1 MANTDTIDPN
11 KDIDSQ
17 IKDGKDFENRAVS
30 YPYEPGSVAK
40 VITAAAS
47 LEEKITTPDEVHQVP
62 GSIDMSGVTVND
74 AWPHGVEPFT
84 TTGIFG
90 KSSNVGTLML
100 ADKLGQ
106 KTYAKYLNKF
116 GIGEDTGIELPNE
129 STGLVPPENKWSEGT
144 FANLPIGQG
153 MSWTTLQMA
162 SVYQTLGNNGERIE
176 PRIIDEVT
184 GEDGDSERAEPKKTQ
199 VVSPETARTTVDMLR
214 SVFQEDP
221 AGLQNGTAA
230 NASLDSY
237 QLSGKTGTAQK
248 VDENTGGYSN
258 SSHWITFAGV
268 APTDDPRFAVAIML
282 DEPTSGVNDD
292 GTGGQSAAP
301 VFRDIAQWLLN
312 RDNIP
317 TSPEAPRLTLR
328 AG

>member
-1 MANTDTIDPN
+1 MVTLSPTGP
-11 KDIDSQ
+11 
-17 IKDGKDFENRAVS
+17 AV
-30 YPYEPGSVAK
+30 P
-40 VITAAAS
+40 AS
-47 LEEKITTPDEVHQVP
+47 LNRFFEALSSVQTPALIWYSD
-62 GSIDMSGVTVND
+62 
-74 AWPHGVEPFT
+74 
-84 TTGIFG
+84 
-90 KSSNVGTLML
+90 
-100 ADKLGQ
+100 
-106 KTYAKYLNKF
+106 
-116 GIGEDTGIELPNE
+116 
-129 STGLVPPENKWSEGT
+129 
-144 FANLPIGQG
+144 
-153 MSWTTLQMA
+153 
-162 SVYQTLGNNGERIE
+162 NGERIE

-258 SSHWITFAGV
+258 SSSRITFAGV
-268 APTDDPRFAVAIML
+268 APADDPRFAVAIML